1 MSIKD
6 RGKKYAEFLDFLRKE
21 YIAKYGKESEGLAD
35 TMLKRKAAEK
45 VDEMMKVIPFPEK
58 NITDWTK
65 ERPKTGPKA
74 DVKTFPKQ
82 KKLTPE
88 PKTSIERL
96 EKELEEMEK
105 LGQPYKDTSVSDFL
119 SDYFDMPQKAP
130 PKKTITELNDV
141 KLYGDETFEELQI
154 IKDTGKH
161 PRNKAAGGRVKYE
174 NGSDPKSYDVP
185 TESPLKIS
193 GNFSKSKDRE
203 VLDYVAALEIPVSE
217 KIKLIGE
224 LTGVNFS
231 FQDQYGKYKYD
242 DLIKSIGLNFNK
254 DGEGFSGYGKYNFD
268 TGKTEGGIKLI
279 KKFNEGGR
287 IGYAEG
293 MSAEEAVAARLPPNY
308 KFLEDADLKR
318 SPEGIVMEGYQDT
331 TTLDMLRDALK
342 GAPKTPSVVEYDDGT
357 LYYPEFDEYY
367 KEDGKQVEGPA
378 FWAKPIPKLFEVPK
392 HSERKSIDLANGG
405 RIGFSKGKRVE
416 GIKSLME
423 KLNEKLSKKKNKGKV
438 EIADDA
444 PVSEKTKLQREFDEF
459 NKRFKEKTTPDTK
472 NLEKARGKYGSG
484 EDLYKILKSEG
495 ITMDQA
501 VKEAIDDM
509 PRLSGDTKYDAD
521 AVADVVYEKLGIDP
535 DTLDQYHLLDV
546 YDNAYQQ
553 LIKQKRKSM
562 YQTAADDSLKKMDPE
577 ADTYAKE
584 LEYDVNEQISK
595 PGYKGVVT
603 EASDLDDTLKII
615 ESQKS
620 EATKLREQYPGIS
633 EALLNKIVKDNNPQR
648 KAEVLASL
656 DEVLTMMDK
665 GMDEKQIMDVLRK
678 TTRTKNASGGLNY
691 LMGL

>member
-6 RGKKYAEFLDFLRKE
+6 RGEKYVEILNFLRRE
-21 YIAKYGKESEGLAD
+21 YVKKFGKEAEGLSD
-35 TMLKRKAAEK
+35 TMLKRQAAEQ
-45 VDEMMKVIPFPEK
+45 VDEMSKVVPFPEK

-141 KLYGDETFEELQI
+141 KLYGDETFDELQI

-279 KKFNEGGR
+279 KKFNEG
-287 IGYAEG
+287 
-293 MSAEEAVAARLPPNY
+293 
-308 KFLEDADLKR
+308 
-318 SPEGIVMEGYQDT
+318 
-331 TTLDMLRDALK
+331 
-342 GAPKTPSVVEYDDGT
+342 
-357 LYYPEFDEYY
+357 
-367 KEDGKQVEGPA
+367 
-378 FWAKPIPKLFEVPK
+378 
-392 HSERKSIDLANGG
+392 
-405 RIGFSKGKRVE
+405 
-416 GIKSLME
+416 
-423 KLNEKLSKKKNKGKV
+423 
-438 EIADDA
+438 
-444 PVSEKTKLQREFDEF
+444 
-459 NKRFKEKTTPDTK
+459 
-472 NLEKARGKYGSG
+472 NLE
-484 EDLYKILKSEG
+484 
-495 ITMDQA
+495 
-501 VKEAIDDM
+501 
-509 PRLSGDTKYDAD
+509 
-521 AVADVVYEKLGIDP
+521 
-535 DTLDQYHLLDV
+535 
-546 YDNAYQQ
+546 
-553 LIKQKRKSM
+553 
-562 YQTAADDSLKKMDPE
+562 
-577 ADTYAKE
+577 
-584 LEYDVNEQISK
+584 
-595 PGYKGVVT
+595 
-603 EASDLDDTLKII
+603 
-615 ESQKS
+615 
-620 EATKLREQYPGIS
+620 
-633 EALLNKIVKDNNPQR
+633 QR
-648 KAEVLASL
+648 KEV
-656 DEVLTMMDK
+656 
-665 GMDEKQIMDVLRK
+665 
-678 TTRTKNASGGLNY
+678 TK
-691 LMGL
+691 

>member
-1 MSIKD
+1 M
-6 RGKKYAEFLDFLRKE
+6 
-21 YIAKYGKESEGLAD
+21 
-35 TMLKRKAAEK
+35 
-45 VDEMMKVIPFPEK
+45 
-58 NITDWTK
+58 
-65 ERPKTGPKA
+65 
-74 DVKTFPKQ
+74 Q
-82 KKLTPE
+82 KL
-88 PKTSIERL
+88 
-96 EKELEEMEK
+96 
-105 LGQPYKDTSVSDFL
+105 
-119 SDYFDMPQKAP
+119 
-130 PKKTITELNDV
+130 LNDV
-141 KLYGDETFEELQI
+141 KLYGDETFDELQI
-154 IKDTGKH
+154 IKDTGEH
-161 PRNKAAGGRVKYE
+161 PRDKKA
-174 NGSDPKSYDVP
+174 N
-185 TESPLKIS
+185 
-193 GNFSKSKDRE
+193 
-203 VLDYVAALEIPVSE
+203 
-217 KIKLIGE
+217 
-224 LTGVNFS
+224 
-231 FQDQYGKYKYD
+231 
-242 DLIKSIGLNFNK
+242 
-254 DGEGFSGYGKYNFD
+254 
-268 TGKTEGGIKLI
+268 
-279 KKFNEGGR
+279 GGR

-342 GAPKTPSVVEYDDGT
+342 KQERRTPLVEYEDGT
-357 LYYPEFDEYY
+357 IYYPDFDEYY
-367 KEDGKQVEGPA
+367 NDDGKQVEGPA

-405 RIGFSKGKRVE
+405 RIGFKFGTKKR
-416 GIKSLME
+416 GDKIKSIIE
-423 KLNEKLSKKKNKGKV
+423 EVNKKL
-438 EIADDA
+438 
-444 PVSEKTKLQREFDEF
+444 KTKTTGGEVKLTVDIPESPKAELQRMFDEF

-472 NLEKARGKYGSG
+472 DLEKARGKYGSG

-495 ITMDQA
+495 ITMDKA

-509 PRLSGDTKYDAD
+509 PRLSGDAKYDAD
-521 AVADVVYEKLGIDP
+521 AVADVMYERLGIDP

-562 YQTAADDSLKKMDPE
+562 YQKAADDSLKKMDPE

-595 PGYKGVVT
+595 PGYRGVVT

-615 ESQKS
+615 KSQKS